1 MLIQIYGLTTVGD
14 AVEVL
19 RCTRCATTR
28 SAIRNARD
36 MWRGQEIGQPQERAV
51 RVCWLDV
58 KDIGSGPGETVLD
71 QRPIKRLFV
80 N

>member
-1 MLIQIYGLTTVGD
+1 MRSRFC
-14 AVEVL
+14 AAHAAL
-19 RCTRCATTR
+19 RR
-28 SAIRNARD
+28 AIRNARD

-71 QRPIKRLFV
+71 QRPIKRLLV